1 MSTSPNDRDRVT
13 DEIAQQLFARAA
25 TVDQGGMQLAQLRN
39 AAIEAG
45 ISGAAFDQAVRE
57 WRAGAPPRQTSGSWT
72 QRLLRNVGAFAA
84 GWTSLAILAAA
95 DRFLSVPGLV
105 HKLTDPIG
113 LLVGAVVAMRL
124 RARTATIVMGG
135 LAVSQAA
142 EFLMDFLAGS
152 PAIHGFYAHIGLMIA
167 GVGGVAVSQIRWSRN
182 GRGTSSSIESVDF
195 TAPDSSVANTDN
207 PNSRGVGLTNAEADK
222 RFIELLRL
230 RRNSYE
236 TRLQLS

>member
-25 TVDQGGMQLAQLRN
+25 AVDEDGVRLAQLRS

-45 ISGAAFDQAVRE
+45 ISEAAFDQAVRE
-57 WRAGAPPRQTSGSWT
+57 WRSGSPT
-72 QRLLRNVGAFAA
+72 TDAALSPSHRVLRNVGAFAA

-95 DRFLSVPGLV
+95 DRLLSAPGLV

-113 LLVGAVVAMRL
+113 LVVGTMVAMRV
-124 RARTATIVMGG
+124 RARTAAVVMGG
-135 LAVSQAA
+135 LAVSQTA
-142 EFLMDFLAGS
+142 EFLMDLFAGA

-167 GVGGVAVSQIRWSRN
+167 GVGGVAISQLRRSRRGP
-182 GRGTSSSIESVDF
+182 GRSSSIGAADPASDRPKA
-195 TAPDSSVANTDN
+195 TPDD
-207 PNSRGVGLTNAEADK
+207 PGSRGGGLTNAEADK

-230 RRNSYE
+230 RRTSYL
-236 TRLQLS
+236 TRFQLG